1 MSKESHSFSPSVA
14 VNVGVNAALVL
25 QHLLFLQKALVR
37 KGQEWQDVWVKRS
50 VKSLTETYP
59 YLSPKEI
66 RGTFDRLERDGL
78 CQSKIENIEPGDR
91 TKSFNLT
98 ELGLE
103 LMGETHLPF
112 RQMGEHIDEN
122 HLPKGQMHLS
132 KRANAIKV
140 VVNSC
145 NKRDVVSNETTALS
159 SKMDSGQQ
167 LVESSKIH
175 GMAAPSEISVE
186 LPSPPET
193 ETIETPCGTT
203 LEIEAHPPASV
214 ETVSKTAYSPDFEA
228 FWKAY
233 RFPVGSKAMA
243 SQKWKR
249 LSDSERASALAA
261 IPVHIQST
269 TTDRNRPRNA
279 EFLPMRCHAV
289 VYLSQK
295 RWEAYADSVS
305 IAVGS
310 SAPTK
315 WDEKY
320 KGYLQTCKQRWPGA
334 LETVSFLSKAEYCAF
349 QEGRYLKGISMVGT
363 DMQKSR
369 LMRCHDRW
377 EAGESAART
386 HSSIW
391 ACFLA
396 EMSFFIEKSK
406 AV

>member
-1 MSKESHSFSPSVA
+1 MINIDDRVLDTLNESEVYLCLQIARYMKSNRMTAWPSLETLSKKCNWDERTVKRWRVS
-14 VNVGVNAALVL
+14 LE
-25 QHLLFLQKALVR
+25 R
-37 KGQEWQDVWVKRS
+37 KGFLDVERVPGKAA
-50 VKSLTETYP
+50 TYRFRKAGFGVFHAMEDTP
-59 YLSPKEI
+59 AQAEEG
-66 RGTFDRLERDGL
+66 GTFFEGGTFYDPPQKMYPHPPQKMYPE
-78 CQSKIENIEPGDR
+78 
-91 TKSFNLT
+91 
-98 ELGLE
+98 
-103 LMGETHLPF
+103 
-112 RQMGEHIDEN
+112 
-122 HLPKGQMHLS
+122 
-132 KRANAIKV
+132 
-140 VVNSC
+140 VVN
-145 NKRDVVSNETTALS
+145 KEVIRDVVSHETTALS
-159 SKMDSGQQ
+159 SKMDAGQQ
-167 LVESSKIH
+167 GVESSKIH
-175 GMAAPSEISVE
+175 GMAASSEISVE
-186 LPSPPET
+186 LHSPPET

-203 LEIEAHPPASV
+203 LEIEAHPPANV

-261 IPVHIQST
+261 LPVHIQST

-295 RWEAYADSVS
+295 RWEAYADSMS

-315 WDEKY
+315 WDAKY

-396 EMSFFIEKSK
+396 EMSSFIEKSK

>member
-1 MSKESHSFSPSVA
+1 MAGQIHRQKKTTGFVILDVHCLQNPSLKWDAKGLHSYLMHLPEDWQINMADLQSRGADGRNATTSPMNALIDAGYVVRRRITGPDGKFDGYDYDVFERPQVISENGLTVNGFSVNGKTENGKPTTTKNEVKEGLKGSKE
-14 VNVGVNAALVL
+14 
-25 QHLLFLQKALVR
+25 
-37 KGQEWQDVWVKRS
+37 
-50 VKSLTETYP
+50 
-59 YLSPKEI
+59 
-66 RGTFDRLERDGL
+66 
-78 CQSKIENIEPGDR
+78 
-91 TKSFNLT
+91 
-98 ELGLE
+98 
-103 LMGETHLPF
+103 
-112 RQMGEHIDEN
+112 
-122 HLPKGQMHLS
+122 
-132 KRANAIKV
+132 
-140 VVNSC
+140 
-145 NKRDVVSNETTALS
+145 KRDVVSHETTALS
-159 SKMDSGQQ
+159 SKMDAGQQ
-167 LVESSKIH
+167 GVESSKIH

-186 LPSPPET
+186 LLSPPET
-193 ETIETPCGTT
+193 GTIETPCGTT
-203 LEIEAHPPASV
+203 MEIEVHPPASV
-214 ETVSKTAYSPDFEA
+214 ETVSKNAYSPDFEA

-261 IPVHIQST
+261 LPVHIQST

-396 EMSFFIEKSK
+396 EMSSFIEKSK